1 MSGLTR
7 SKMVLIFVGDNTI
20 YNTTSWL
27 AYASWTWEVMRRN
40 PDYMSYYKSLR
51 NKGLS
56 TEDISENI
64 SLIRASQHFPTA
76 NKQGLLFPADPDLD
90 AGKQAVFWNP
100 TVFKTAV
107 RFHVVEK
114 DEINRKNM
122 PIQLSQC
129 HGIQT
134 HYLDADETYHI
145 RFLGEKFWFQIYCD
159 NLQSLDPDA
168 YIGLE
173 FNHIA
178 NRKKRFQT
186 FEEISGLYDG
196 SIAPDAAL
204 HVPASLL
211 YHQRSLV
218 TYDVRTAGGTLTDA
232 ILAMKK
238 AGLLDEASDEI
249 DSFMNIAKFSYK
261 RAKAHIYG
269 DYLKILERQ

>member
-1 MSGLTR
+1 
-7 SKMVLIFVGDNTI
+7 MVAKHVGTAEI
-20 YNTTSWL
+20 HNTTSWL

-40 PDYMSYYKSLR
+40 PDYISYYKSLR

-76 NKQGLLFPADPDLD
+76 NKQGLLFPADPEKD
-90 AGKQAVFWNP
+90 AGQQAVLWDP
-100 TVFKTAV
+100 AVFKTAV
-107 RFHVVEK
+107 RFHIVEK
-114 DEINRKNM
+114 DEIDRKNM

-134 HYLDADETYHI
+134 HYLDADGTYHI

-159 NLQSLDPDA
+159 NLQSIDPDA

-218 TYDVRTAGGTLTDA
+218 TYDVRTAGGSLTDA
-232 ILAMKK
+232 ILAMKQ
-238 AGLLDEASDEI
+238 AGLLDEDPDGI
-249 DSFMNIAKFSYK
+249 DNFMNIAKFSYK

-269 DYLKILERQ
+269 DFLKILERQ